1 MPQFKFTKSFKT
13 SVTQNTKK
21 QSCFRKKTFLHNK
34 LFVSINSSNLSWAT
48 KVIASLWSKLIGSH
62 LKSNFILS
70 CLKLLLAEF
79 PLICCSLFGS
89 KIRNVQTFCRRL
101 KSTHDDANEYVYE
114 VRVTCN
120 NAKLH
125 VWKIAKWYTS
135 VFFMMQN
142 CDSTNKWYLAI
153 FWEVIY
159 QTWGRLFHQISKHW
173 EVGWKNEA
181 QLSFFFNQL
190 QSVWISD

>member
-1 MPQFKFTKSFKT
+1 MPQFKFTKSFQT

-21 QSCFRKKTFLHNK
+21 TCFRKKKFLHNK
-34 LFVSINSSNLSWAT
+34 LFVRINSSYLSWAT

-89 KIRNVQTFCRRL
+89 KIRNVQTFCCRL

-114 VRVTCN
+114 VR
-120 NAKLH
+120 H
-125 VWKIAKWYTS
+125 VIMLNY
-135 VFFMMQN
+135 MYERLQN
-142 CDSTNKWYLAI
+142 GTPVYSLWCKTVIPLISGI
-153 FWEVIY
+153 FPYFE
-159 QTWGRLFHQISKHW
+159 K
-173 EVGWKNEA
+173 
-181 QLSFFFNQL
+181 
-190 QSVWISD
+190 